1 MATQPIWPPMPVRS
15 DDVPKRRSRPLRAAA
30 ISIVLVV
37 LAAGGAFLFFHHVT
51 VTGSGCEAAGR
62 QAVGLDTEQAAI
74 AATIAGVAD
83 ERRLPSGAVTIAYA
97 AAMQESHLHNL
108 HYGDLDSVGV
118 FQQRPSEG
126 WGTRHQLSDPVYA
139 TGKFFGALVKVHDYL
154 RIPVYQAAQDVQR
167 SADGS
172 AYRNYQQLAAS
183 LSGAF
188 TGGRPHAVWCWFA
201 PDSSR
206 SPHIAAVRQQ
216 LVRTFGPLDVR
227 LHGQHQTS
235 VAAASSDPAA
245 QVRVRYRAAGWA
257 VASWLV
263 THAPTYGISAVRY
276 AGYQWSKAAGR
287 RGWTRDHSTSS
298 GSVELRW

>member
-1 MATQPIWPPMPVRS
+1 MATQPIGPPMPVRS

-37 LAAGGAFLFFHHVT
+37 AAVAGAYLLYHHIT
-51 VTGSGCEAAGR
+51 VTSSGCEADGR
-62 QAVGLDTEQAAI
+62 RAVGLDTEQAAI

-83 ERRLPSGAVTIAYA
+83 ARRLPSGAVTIAYA

-108 HYGDLDSVGV
+108 RYGDLDSVGV

-126 WGTRHQLSDPVYA
+126 WGTPRQLADPVYA
-139 TGKFFGALVKVHDYL
+139 TGKFFGALVQVPGYL
-154 RIPVYQAAQDVQR
+154 RIPVYRAAQDVQH

-172 AYRNYQQLAAS
+172 AYRNYERVAAS
-183 LSGAF
+183 MSGAF

-201 PDSSR
+201 PDSAAA
-206 SPHIAAVRQQ
+206 PHVAAVRQQ

-227 LHGQHQTS
+227 LRGEHQAA

-245 QVRVRYRAAGWA
+245 EVRVRHRGAGWA

-263 THAPTYGISAVRY
+263 THAPAYGISNVRY
-276 AGYQWSKAAGR
+276 AGYQWSETAGR
-287 RGWTRDHSTSS
+287 RGWTRDRSAPS
-298 GSVELRW
+298 GSVELR

>member
-1 MATQPIWPPMPVRS
+1 MPVRS

-37 LAAGGAFLFFHHVT
+37 LATAGAYLVYHHVT
-51 VTGSGCEAAGR
+51 VTGSGCEADGR
-62 QAVGLDTEQAAI
+62 QAEGLDTEQAAI

-83 ERRLPSGAVTIAYA
+83 ARRLPSGAVTIAYA

-108 HYGDLDSVGV
+108 LYGDLDSVGV

-126 WGTRHQLSDPVYA
+126 WGTRRQLADPVYA

-154 RIPVYQAAQDVQR
+154 RIPVYRAAQDVQH

-172 AYRNYQQLAAS
+172 AYRNYQRLAAS
-183 LSGAF
+183 LSGPF
-188 TGGRPHAVWCWFA
+188 TGGRQHAVWCWFA
-201 PDSSR
+201 PGSSP
-206 SPHIAAVRQQ
+206 SPHVAAVRQQ

-227 LHGQHQTS
+227 LHGGHQAA

-245 QVRVRYRAAGWA
+245 EVRVRHRAAGWA
-257 VASWLV
+257 VAGWLV
-263 THAPTYGISAVRY
+263 THAPAYGISNVRF
-276 AGYQWSKAAGR
+276 AGYQWSRTAGR
-287 RGWTRDHSTSS
+287 GGWTRDHSAPS
-298 GSVELRW
+298 GSVELR

>member
-1 MATQPIWPPMPVRS
+1 MQVRS
-15 DDVPKRRSRPLRAAA
+15 DGVPKRRSRPLRAAA

-37 LAAGGAFLFFHHVT
+37 LAAAGAYLAYHHAT
-51 VTGSGCEAAGR
+51 VTGSGCEADGR
-62 QAVGLDTEQAAI
+62 QAVGLDTEQAAL

-83 ERRLPSGAVTIAYA
+83 ARRLPSGAVTIAYA

-108 HYGDLDSVGV
+108 LYGDLDSVGV

-126 WGTRHQLSDPVYA
+126 WGTRRQLADPVYA

-154 RIPVYQAAQDVQR
+154 RIPVYRAAQDVQH

-172 AYRNYQQLAAS
+172 AYRNHQRVAAS
-183 LSGAF
+183 MSGAF
-188 TGGRPHAVWCWFA
+188 TGAQPHAVWCWFA
-201 PDSSR
+201 PGSSH
-206 SPHIAAVRQQ
+206 SPHVTAVRHQ

-227 LHGQHQTS
+227 LSGEHQTT

-245 QVRVRYRAAGWA
+245 EVRVRHRAAGWA

-263 THAPTYGISAVRY
+263 THAPAYGISNVRY
-276 AGYQWSKAAGR
+276 AGYQWSKTAGR
-287 RGWTRDHSTSS
+287 RGWIRDHSAPS
-298 GSVELRW
+298 GSVELR

>member
-1 MATQPIWPPMPVRS
+1 MATQPIGPQMPVRS
-15 DDVPKRRSRPLRAAA
+15 SDVPKRRSRPLRAAA

-37 LAAGGAFLFFHHVT
+37 LAAAGTYLIYHHAT
-51 VTGSGCEAAGR
+51 VTGSGCEVDGR
-62 QAVGLDTEQAAI
+62 QPVGLDTEQGAV

-83 ERRLPSGAVTIAYA
+83 ARRLPSGAVTVAYA

-108 HYGDLDSVGV
+108 PYGDLDSVGV
-118 FQQRPSEG
+118 FQQRPSQG
-126 WGTRHQLSDPVYA
+126 WGTRRQLADPVYA

-172 AYRNYQQLAAS
+172 AYKNYQRLAAS
-183 LSGAF
+183 MSGAF
-188 TGGRPHAVWCWFA
+188 TGGRPHAVWCWFT
-201 PDSSR
+201 PGSSR
-206 SPHIAAVRQQ
+206 SPHVTAVRQQ

-227 LHGQHQTS
+227 LRGQHQTA

-245 QVRVRYRAAGWA
+245 EVRVRHRAAGWA

-263 THAPTYGISAVRY
+263 THAPAYGISNVRY
-276 AGYQWSKAAGR
+276 AGYQWSKTTGR
-287 RGWTRDHSTSS
+287 RGWIRDHAAPS
-298 GSVELRW
+298 GSVELR